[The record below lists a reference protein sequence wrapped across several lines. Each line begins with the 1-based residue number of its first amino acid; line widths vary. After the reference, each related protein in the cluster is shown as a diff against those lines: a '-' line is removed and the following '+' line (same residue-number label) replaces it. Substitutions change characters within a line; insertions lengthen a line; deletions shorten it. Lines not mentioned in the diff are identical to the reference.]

1 MSHRH
6 LRYNS
11 GVPEQSLERRVVPLV
26 QTVAGGRL
34 VDPSSPTGARMKGF
48 TVVHLMDWLEE
59 TRGTAAVT
67 AWVDSLPDAVRPLVD
82 RRSLTS
88 VGWLPIELYFHGVRH
103 VVDSFHG
110 GDVRG
115 ALTVGHAMA
124 SRDIGAFF
132 RAAMR
137 FASPT
142 TVLSLSGRF
151 WRSYFDISAL
161 AVTGS
166 TSKSCTA
173 EVRHWPFNDPVAWH
187 ELGGS
192 LVAWMEATRAQNVR
206 LTHFEVASP
215 GLLRLEA
222 TWD

>member
-1 MSHRH
+1 MSE
-6 LRYNS
+6 S
-11 GVPEQSLERRVVPLV
+11 PLERRVVPLAV
-26 QTVAGGRL
+26 PQGLPWRSA
-34 VDPSSPTGARMKGF
+34 DPAAPSGVRIKGF
-48 TVVHLMDWLEE
+48 TVVHLLDWLEE
-59 TRGTAAVT
+59 TRGTEAV
-67 AWVDSLPDAVRPLVD
+67 AGWVATLPDAVRPTVD
-82 RRSLTS
+82 RRALTS

-103 VVDSFHG
+103 VVDTFHG

-115 ALTVGHAMA
+115 ALHVGHAMA

-151 WRSYFDISAL
+151 WKSYFDQSEL
-161 AVTGS
+161 VVTGS
-166 TSKSCTA
+166 TPKSCTA
-173 EVRHWPFNDPVAWH
+173 EIHGWPFNDPVSWH

-192 LVAWMEATRAQNVR
+192 LVAWMEASRAQEVR
-206 LTHFEVASP
+206 LTHFEVAGP

-222 TWD
+222 TWT

>member
-1 MSHRH
+1 MS
-6 LRYNS
+6 
-11 GVPEQSLERRVVPLV
+11 GEPLERRVVPLV
-26 QTVAGGRL
+26 VTPAGGRL
-34 VDPSSPTGARMKGF
+34 VDPASPTGARMKGF
-48 TVVHLMDWLEE
+48 TVVHLLAWLEE
-59 TRGTAAVT
+59 TRGAAAVT
-67 AWVDSLPDAVRPLVD
+67 AWVDSLPEALRPLVD

-103 VVDSFHG
+103 VVDTFHG
-110 GDVRG
+110 GDARA
-115 ALTVGHAMA
+115 ALGIGHAMA

-161 AVTGS
+161 SVTGS
-166 TSKSCTA
+166 TAKSCTA
-173 EVRHWPFNDPVAWH
+173 EIRHWPFNDPVAWH

-206 LTHFEVASP
+206 LTRFEVAEP
-215 GLLRLEA
+215 GLLRLDA
-222 TWD
+222 SWD